1 MESPDRV
8 HRNLDHGP
16 RSYTDQVL
24 KILKDKAT
32 TGRKF
37 CPQDANECQSE
48 SIASTQGSRRGSK
61 GSFKRGGPSSGLHR
75 HAKYAAEQPA
85 DRVKPESQAPK
96 RLLKRKTAVDVEILK
111 EEMEDV
117 KKTLASLQSLLTERY
132 KKSGCLLQRISTEQ
146 PKHVEN
152 SDANFFPRY
161 SGTDLE
167 RDLKFFE

>member
-24 KILKDKAT
+24 EMLKDKT
-32 TGRKF
+32 TTRDKF
-37 CPQDANECQSE
+37 GPPDANECH
-48 SIASTQGSRRGSK
+48 GSK
-61 GSFKRGGPSSGLHR
+61 VSFKRGRESESVNGLCPGLHR

-85 DRVKPESQAPK
+85 DRVKPEGKTPK

-117 KKTLASLQSLLTERY
+117 KKTIASLQSLLTERY
-132 KKSGCLLQRISTEQ
+132 KKKRISFAE
-146 PKHVEN
+146 
-152 SDANFFPRY
+152 
-161 SGTDLE
+161 DLH
-167 RDLKFFE
+167 